1 MVHPALP
8 GEAKIAFG
16 KVNGTF
22 ASGLLHKREGGKL
35 SEKQPQLLASVLEA
49 GQRPRDRALALPI
62 LISVLSFQGL
72 SHLASLSSSS
82 SLLSHPPRES
92 HFCLSFPSHRYSIFL
107 LPFQRIEWA
116 ERSAP
121 HRGKT

>member
-22 ASGLLHKREGGKL
+22 VSGLLHKREGGKL
-35 SEKQPQLLASVLEA
+35 SEKQPQLLASVPEA

-72 SHLASLSSSS
+72 SPTWLFFLPLLPCCHTLLERATSAFLSLHTAILSSYFR
-82 SLLSHPPRES
+82 PK
-92 HFCLSFPSHRYSIFL
+92 
-107 LPFQRIEWA
+107 
-116 ERSAP
+116 
-121 HRGKT
+121 G

>member
-1 MVHPALP
+1 MVHPVLP
-8 GEAKIAFG
+8 VEAKIAFG

-22 ASGLLHKREGGKL
+22 VSGLLHKREGGKL
-35 SEKQPQLLASVLEA
+35 LASVPEA
-49 GQRPRDRALALPI
+49 GQRPRDRALALP
-62 LISVLSFQGL
+62 VP
-72 SHLASLSSSS
+72 HLASLSSSS

-107 LPFQRIEWA
+107 LLFQRIEWA
-116 ERSAP
+116 ERSAT